1 MQGTETHMQS
11 INNWHNGNPQKMMRC
26 MIVYTPYKGVDGTEL
41 RDEGMRDLNYEAR
54 TVLVRV

>member
-1 MQGTETHMQS
+1 MQS
-11 INNWHNGNPQKMMRC
+11 INNLHNGIPQKMMRC

-41 RDEGMRDLNYEAR
+41 RDEGMRKVKHEAR